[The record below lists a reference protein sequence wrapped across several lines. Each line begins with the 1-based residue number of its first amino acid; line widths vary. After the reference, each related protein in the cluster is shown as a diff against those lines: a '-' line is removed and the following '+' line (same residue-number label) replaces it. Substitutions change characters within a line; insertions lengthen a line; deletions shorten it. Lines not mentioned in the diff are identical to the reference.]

1 MAQAF
6 VNSKI
11 QPGKVVVFIIPT
23 CPYCGRAQELLSKL
37 SFKQELLEFVD
48 ITAHGDTYDI
58 QDYLQQ
64 LTGARTV
71 PRVFIGKECIGGCR
85 DLVNTHEKGELLTRL
100 KQIRALQ

>member
-23 CPYCGRAQELLSKL
+23 CPYCRRAQELLSQQP
-37 SFKQELLEFVD
+37 FKQGLLEFIN
-48 ITAHGDTYDI
+48 ITAHGDTNDI

-71 PRVFIGKECIGGCR
+71 PRVFIGKECIGGCS
-85 DLVNTHEKGELLTRL
+85 DLVNMHEKRELLTRL